1 MSVRTGNTHYA
12 RSRRRQSRPP
22 RMVARLL
29 ALAAML
35 AGFARPVT
43 APCDASADPTNGK
56 KGGCTSDLG
65 NGKNCLYEC
74 DAGYTVSGLTKCN
87 AAAELTKATCGA
99 STCDA
104 TKTPQNGALG
114 ACADKAALASG
125 AKCKPTCETGYE
137 LTPGDGHA
145 CLRGTVT
152 EVRNN
157 QCSVR
162 CRVCALA

>member
-1 MSVRTGNTHYA
+1 MQCSMPCVCLGMT
-12 RSRRRQSRPP
+12 
-22 RMVARLL
+22 
-29 ALAAML
+29 
-35 AGFARPVT
+35 VT
-43 APCDASADPTNGK
+43 NVYVWFREWQAVCSPKNCNASADPTNGK

-87 AAAELTKATCGA
+87 ATAELTKATCGA